1 MASVKSLSASIQVF
15 SDDTNLDAYDGKT
28 VWTRDPAQTYQIWQL
43 ELVGETP
50 AGTGIY
56 TIESTHFKGQCLEAT
71 TRDGSVTLKPRS
83 PDKLS
88 QRWVVDL
95 GEEQTTIE
103 SKKFPALLITA
114 NGVDQAVTIRESAQ
128 GAPNQMW
135 TFYSKM

>member
-1 MASVKSLSASIQVF
+1 MASVKSMMTSIQVF

-28 VWTRDPAQTYQIWQL
+28 LWTRSPEQTYQVWQL

-56 TIESTHFKGQCLEAT
+56 TIESTHYKGQCLEAT
-71 TRDGSVTLKPRS
+71 TRGGPVTMKPRT

-88 QRWVVDL
+88 QRWVVDT

-103 SKKFPALLITA
+103 SVKFRALVLTA
-114 NGVDQAVTIRESAQ
+114 NGEDTPVILKESTPD
-128 GAPNQMW
+128 APNQAW
-135 TFYSKM
+135 TLFTKM

>member
-1 MASVKSLSASIQVF
+1 MASMKSLSASIQVF

-28 VWTRDPAQTYQIWQL
+28 VWTRSPEQTYQVWQL

-56 TIESTHFKGQCLEAT
+56 TIESTHYKGQCLEAT
-71 TRDGSVTLKPRS
+71 TRDGTVTLKPRS

-88 QRWVVDL
+88 QRWVVDT
-95 GEEQTTIE
+95 GEEQSTIE

-114 NGVDQAVTIRESAQ
+114 NGEDQAVTLREAAPN
-128 GAPNQMW
+128 APNQMW
-135 TFYSKM
+135 TLFDKM